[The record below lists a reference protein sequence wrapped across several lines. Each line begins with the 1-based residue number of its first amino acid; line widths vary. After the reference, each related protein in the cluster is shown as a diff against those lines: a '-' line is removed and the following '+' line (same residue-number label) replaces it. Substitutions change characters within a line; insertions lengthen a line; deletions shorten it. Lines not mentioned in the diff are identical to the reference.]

1 MMTHPVDPAAIVAS
15 WGTSPPP
22 VALKQPASP
31 PPTSA
36 MPKHQPAAKI
46 APAPV
51 KEPPPVDT
59 ESCILQN
66 MSKKKWTAK
75 AAAGYQILSPAD
87 VLSSPLVRDIVKGI
101 FPCVGVG
108 GIIGATGAG
117 KGFVGVNIMAVL
129 AEGGYWFGYR
139 TDRVPVMYIC
149 LEGAG
154 GLHKRIRAWEM
165 KNGRKYPDIGIISGQ
180 PFDLRDPAQVAA
192 LIAAIR
198 AAGFAGGVIVIDTLA
213 QASPGTDENSSRD
226 MGELLAALQAIQ
238 AALGGLVLV
247 VHHLGKDTTRGAR
260 GHSSFTAAL
269 DASIEIRRDGDRR
282 SIFISKTKD
291 DKDGDEHFFRLEI
304 VEVGEDEDGDLITS
318 CVVVPDDDAK
328 TATRSKLP
336 KGGNQRIVYDAL
348 GELLRESKTFG
359 KAGAPAGRPCVE
371 LETAVAAIAPRLVV
385 EEKRRAE
392 RVRLAL
398 TGLTSGGIVT
408 CREGWLWLP

>member
-1 MMTHPVDPAAIVAS
+1 MMPAVNPASIVSSWAAQAVAQLDKPPASLPPAAPRV
-15 WGTSPPP
+15 TP
-22 VALKQPASP
+22 QPA
-31 PPTSA
+31 
-36 MPKHQPAAKI
+36 PKTVPV
-46 APAPV
+46 PV
-51 KEPPPVDT
+51 KTPVLD
-59 ESCILQN
+59 EVENRALQN
-66 MSKKKWTAK
+66 MSKKKMPAK
-75 AAAGYQILSPAD
+75 AAGYQIMSPAD
-87 VLSSPLVRDIVKGI
+87 LLASPLVRDLVKGI

-117 KGFVGVNIMAVL
+117 KGFVGVNLMAVL

-139 TDRVPVMYIC
+139 TDKVPVIYVC

-154 GLHKRIRAWEM
+154 GLHKRIRAWE
-165 KNGRKYPDIGIISGQ
+165 KKHGRKFPGIGIITAS
-180 PFDLRDPAQVAA
+180 FNLRDPVQVEA

-238 AALGGLVLV
+238 ASLGGLVLV
-247 VHHLGKDTTRGAR
+247 IHHLGKDTTRGAR

-291 DKDGDEHFFRLEI
+291 DKDGDEHFFRLE
-304 VEVGEDEDGDLITS
+304 VVDVGEDADGDLITS

-328 TATRSKLP
+328 TATRSKQP

-348 GELLRESKTFG
+348 GELLRESKTFS

-385 EEKRRAE
+385 EKKRRVE
-392 RVRLAL
+392 RARLAL
-398 TGLTSGGIVT
+398 TGLIADGIVI
-408 CREGWLWLP
+408 CREDWLWLP

>member
-1 MMTHPVDPAAIVAS
+1 MMTAAVNPASIVSSWAQQAAAALDKPPASLPVAAPKP
-15 WGTSPPP
+15 TLPP
-22 VALKQPASP
+22 VP
-31 PPTSA
+31 
-36 MPKHQPAAKI
+36 KI
-46 APAPV
+46 APATV
-51 KEPPPVDT
+51 KAAPPDDVQAR
-59 ESCILQN
+59 ILQN
-66 MSKKKWTAK
+66 LGKAKPPAK
-75 AAAGYQILSPAD
+75 AAAGYQVLSPSD
-87 VLSSPLVRDIVKGI
+87 VLSSPLVRDLVKGI

-108 GIIGATGAG
+108 GIIGASMAG
-117 KGFVGVNIMAVL
+117 KGFIAFDVMAVL
-129 AEGGYWFGYR
+129 AEGGWWFGYR
-139 TDRVPVMYIC
+139 TDKVPVLYVC

-154 GLHKRIRAWEM
+154 GLHKRIRAWEK
-165 KNGRKYPDIGIISGQ
+165 KNGRKYPDIGIVAAS
-180 PFDLRDPAQVAA
+180 FNLRDPAQVEA

-198 AAGFAGGVIVIDTLA
+198 AAGFAGGVIVLDTLA
-213 QASPGTDENSSRD
+213 QAAVGADENSSRD

-247 VHHLGKDTTRGAR
+247 VHHLGKDTARGAR

-269 DASIEIRRDGDRR
+269 DASIEVRREGDRR
-282 SIFISKTKD
+282 SWVVAKVKD
-291 DKDGDEHFFRLEI
+291 DSDGAEHFFRLEVI
-304 VEVGEDEDGDLITS
+304 EVGQDDDGDLITS

-348 GELLRESKTFG
+348 GEHLRESKNSG

-398 TGLTSGGIVT
+398 TGLIAGGIVI